1 MARILINAS
10 DGRVRRIADDFPAD
24 YPSRFPQWDVVDR
37 PGQSTQEL
45 LDEQSALLP
54 EVLMIDAGGEE
65 RVPAYQSPADGEY
78 YIYEPGTGDFK
89 IYWDAGAGSL
99 IHKIMTDPPTVIR
112 QATAQEVADAE

>member
-10 DGRVRRIADDFPAD
+10 DGRVRRIAESFPA
-24 YPSRFPQWDVVDR
+24 SFAAEFPRWTVVDV
-37 PGQSTQEL
+37 PGTTAEDLRGQM
-45 LDEQSALLP
+45 DAIRP